1 MVIYQ
6 AILQQIVQRVKLQ
19 RRSSWNFDKYLEIE
33 AYFNLQQM
41 FKRKLINVTWIKK
54 GEQFQL

>member
-19 RRSSWNFDKYLEIE
+19 RRSSWNFDKNLEIE

-41 FKRKLINVTWIKK
+41 FKRKLINVT
-54 GEQFQL
+54 